1 MLPEDNRTHD
11 IAGGM
16 PRRTQLPE
24 VVRANILRQMEARGL
39 VKADIAK
46 RTGLSR
52 SAMTGLIEANKV
64 PELLTI
70 QRIAECLGLEPYMLL
85 MEQKPGE
92 TPKWQE
98 QELLTLFR
106 AVSDN
111 DKAYVLGYLRGRM
124 PP

>member
-1 MLPEDNRTHD
+1 
-11 IAGGM
+11 M